1 MLNMMQSRIGQLD
14 YEVAVTLK
22 QLEAANLKQG
32 KSYKLTT

>member
-1 MLNMMQSRIGQLD
+1 MMQSRIGQD